1 MESKIKFDF
10 VRPLLDEAFKN
21 GQGFFFKP
29 NGRSMRPF
37 IKGGNTD
44 VCVEKYKGGA
54 KKYDIIFYKRDDG
67 KHVMH
72 RIVKIYPD
80 SFGACGDNQ
89 WWIEKVNESQIFG
102 IVTSVGGREK
112 TGSFLYLHTLP
123 VRRFIL
129 HVKAYIKK
137 HFGGNKK

>member
-10 VRPLLDEAFKN
+10 FRPLMDEAFEN
-21 GQGFFFKP
+21 GQKFFFKP

-37 IKGGNTD
+37 IKGGQMD
-44 VCVEKYKGGA
+44 VSVEKYKGGA

-72 RIVKIYPD
+72 RIVKIFPD
-80 SFGACGDNQ
+80 CFGVCGDNQ
-89 WWIEKVNESQIFG
+89 WWIEKVYEKQIFA
-102 IVTSVGGREK
+102 IVTSVGGK
-112 TGSFLYLHTLP
+112 KKMGGFLYLHTLP

-137 HFGGNKK
+137 KTGGNKK